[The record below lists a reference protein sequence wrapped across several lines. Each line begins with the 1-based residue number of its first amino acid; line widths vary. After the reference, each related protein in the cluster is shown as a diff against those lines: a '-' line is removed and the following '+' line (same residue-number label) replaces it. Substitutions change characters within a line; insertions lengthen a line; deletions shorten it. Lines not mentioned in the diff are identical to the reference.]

1 MIRIDTNYI
10 IRYLVNDN
18 IQMADIAEKILTS
31 KEVFISN
38 EILAE
43 VVYVLLGVYKI
54 EKKDIAN
61 QLLNLLNFPNI
72 FVSNYDVIIK
82 ALKIYKTKNL
92 DFVDCLLCA
101 YSNNDEIITFDK
113 KLNKCI
119 KNIWVLLKV
128 YKLGKLKNLGSG
140 DYLLLLD

>member
-10 IRYLVNDN
+10 VRYLVNDN
-18 IQMADIAEKILTS
+18 IEMADIAEGILIS
-31 KEVFISN
+31 KNVFISN

-54 EKKDIAN
+54 SKIDISN
-61 QLLNLLNFPNI
+61 QLLELIDFNNI
-72 FVSNYDVIIK
+72 SVSNMEVIKQTFEIF
-82 ALKIYKTKNL
+82 KTKNL

-101 YSNNDEIITFDK
+101 YSNQDEIVTFDK

-119 KNIWVLLKV
+119 SSNQA
-128 YKLGKLKNLGSG
+128 
-140 DYLLLLD
+140 

>member
-119 KNIWVLLKV
+119 KNI
-128 YKLGKLKNLGSG
+128 
-140 DYLLLLD
+140 

>member
-10 IRYLVNDN
+10 IRYLVNDDVK
-18 IQMADIAEKILTS
+18 MADIAEEILTT

-43 VVYVLLGVYKI
+43 VVYVLLGVYQISKV
-54 EKKDIAN
+54 DIAN
-61 QLLNLLNFPNI
+61 SILELIGFDNISTSNFDVTKKAFEI
-72 FVSNYDVIIK
+72 FK
-82 ALKIYKTKNL
+82 AQNL

-101 YSNNDEIITFDK
+101 YSKYDEIVTFDQ

-119 KNIWVLLKV
+119 ARINE
-128 YKLGKLKNLGSG
+128 
-140 DYLLLLD
+140 

>member
-18 IQMADIAEKILTS
+18 IEMADIAEEILTT
-31 KEVFISN
+31 KDVFISN

-54 EKKDIAN
+54 SRVDISN
-61 QLLNLLNFPNI
+61 QLLELINFYNI
-72 FVSNYDVIIK
+72 FVSNYEVIKKSFEIF
-82 ALKIYKTKNL
+82 KTKNL

-119 KNIWVLLKV
+119 SSIKACQVGV
-128 YKLGKLKNLGSG
+128 EE
-140 DYLLLLD
+140 